1 MDHRQ
6 LGKIRACPF
15 ATLACEMS
23 SVPTAGVSF
32 WRGGLAASCPSC
44 EGKGVEGSTY
54 QLTAGKRAS
63 PSNSRVSECGLV
75 VLKSPS
81 WKLPWLL
88 SFSAVAGGRSLHKQ
102 TWNLPEVWAAV
113 MTSWLPLL
121 PSCSSFLGVAKQRS
135 HFSCH
140 TQVKWLHLL
149 LSSQHMLLW
158 CDPLLD

>member
-6 LGKIRACPF
+6 QGKIRACPF
-15 ATLACEMS
+15 AAPVREMS
-23 SVPTAGVSF
+23 
-32 WRGGLAASCPSC
+32 
-44 EGKGVEGSTY
+44 
-54 QLTAGKRAS
+54 QLTACKRAS
-63 PSNSRVSECGLV
+63 LSNSRLAECGLV

-88 SFSAVAGGRSLHKQ
+88 SSSSVAEGRRLHEQ
-102 TWNLPEVWAAV
+102 TWNLPEAWTAV
-113 MTSWLPLL
+113 VTLWLPLL
-121 PSCSSFLGVAKQRS
+121 ASCSPFLEVAKQRS